1 MGDLSGKKQNCM
13 MKLVGLRARHPE
25 KYKNRI
31 GDVFEISSSHR

>member
-1 MGDLSGKKQNCM
+1 M

-31 GDVFEISSSHR
+31 RDVFKISLSHR